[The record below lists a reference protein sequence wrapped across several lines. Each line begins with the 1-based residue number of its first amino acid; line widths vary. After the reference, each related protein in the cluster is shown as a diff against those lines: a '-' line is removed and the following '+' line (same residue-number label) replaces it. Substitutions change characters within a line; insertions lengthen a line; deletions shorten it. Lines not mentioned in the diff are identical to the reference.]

1 MGAEL
6 LRREGRVGTTAC
18 FAILHPAHSAVGN
31 WATGTPVFQVPVFP
45 GPGFP
50 GPGFQKLA
58 CTVGRFF
65 GRRTTTS
72 KRRSEPYYCRVKTIH
87 GCIGDTGY
95 WTHIAFFGTTSLR
108 HQNK

>member
-45 GPGFP
+45 GPGFSEGIALRDYKKFAYLLCP
-50 GPGFQKLA
+50 LRTGPFEAG
-58 CTVGRFF
+58 VF
-65 GRRTTTS
+65 G
-72 KRRSEPYYCRVKTIH
+72 
-87 GCIGDTGY
+87 
-95 WTHIAFFGTTSLR
+95 
-108 HQNK
+108 